1 MDKFLKKNDFLC
13 CNECN
18 GNLLNLTK
26 TKLIKSE
33 NAFETGKKMVFDGE
47 YIESDICYDMRH
59 YYKCLQCERIN
70 IFEILNWK
78 GGVKTSWS
86 LQN

>member
-1 MDKFLKKNDFLC
+1 MDKFLKKNEFLC

-18 GNLLNLTK
+18 GNLLNPTK
-26 TKLIKSE
+26 TKLVKSE
-33 NAFETGKKMVFDGE
+33 NAFETGEQMVFDSN
-47 YIESDICYDMRH
+47 YIETDIWYDTKH
-59 YYKCLQCERIN
+59 YYKCLQCESVN

-78 GGVKTSWS
+78 GGVKTSFY